1 MAQKLQDKDE
11 KLIKFFAEKS
21 KFKESQ
27 HFRLAFVNSFINR
40 NVSNCLILSDIF
52 KEIMFCQVATYTL
65 KTRQCRTKLSD
76 QILIL
81 AYI

>member
-11 KLIKFFAEKS
+11 KLIKFFAEKI

-27 HFRLAFVNSFINR
+27 HLRLAFVNSFINR

-52 KEIMFCQVATYTL
+52 KETMFVKLQHTL
-65 KTRQCRTKLSD
+65 
-76 QILIL
+76 
-81 AYI
+81 